1 MKLIKTTVSH
11 IYKLAISLVLFL
23 YDKNLL
29 KVNKIKTPLISVGN
43 ITVGGT
49 GKSPMIIYISKLLK
63 SMDVSHGIISRGYG
77 RKSKKMALVSNGHK
91 ICSDIKNAG
100 DEALVIAEKT
110 DNIPLIVG
118 DKAGCCNLIEK
129 KFKPEVILMDDGFQ
143 TFRLHKDINMLL
155 VDLSSEI
162 DQYELLPL
170 GRLREPLS
178 GVKRADCVIF
188 TKTNFLSPSAKKI
201 EEKILDLTQNKKIFR
216 ATFEL
221 KVLKYQIKGGGF
233 NSVSFDD
240 ISGNNIAFSGIGNS
254 TSFNQFVSENIKNIK
269 NIFEFKDHCKYESG
283 EIKKMENS
291 VSNPSDYNIIT
302 TLKDFVKVKNKIS
315 CWENI
320 YIVDA
325 EHKINNEDDFIFFL
339 KEELNK

>member
-1 MKLIKTTVSH
+1 M
-11 IYKLAISLVLFL
+11 AIGLVLFL

-29 KVNKIKTPLISVGN
+29 KVNKIKTPLISIGN

-49 GKSPMIIYISKLLK
+49 GKSPMIIYVSKLLK

-77 RKSKKMALVSNGHK
+77 RKSKKMTVVSNGHK

-110 DNIPLIVG
+110 NNIPVIVG
-118 DKAGCCNLIEK
+118 DKVGGCNLIEK
-129 KFKPEVILMDDGFQ
+129 NFNPEVILVDDGFQ

-162 DQYELLPL
+162 NEYKLLPL

-178 GVKRADCVIF
+178 GIKRADCVIF

-254 TSFNQFVSENIKNIK
+254 TSFNQFISENIKNIK

-283 EIKKMENS
+283 EMKKMENS
-291 VSNPSDYNIIT
+291 ISDPGDYNIIT

-315 CWENI
+315 CWKNI

-325 EHKINNEDDFIFFL
+325 EHKIENEEGFILFL
-339 KEELNK
+339 KNQLKINLKK